1 MGLSTPSRVI
11 FLPPRFEVLMFGVF
25 PTHMD
30 NLQVETQ
37 PPVVTNYVTSCSNV
51 LWTNDYK

>member
-11 FLPPRFEVLMFGVF
+11 FLPPRIEVLMFGVF

-30 NLQVETQ
+30 NLQVDTQ
-37 PPVVTNYVTSCSNV
+37 PPVMTNYVTSRSNV
-51 LWTNDYK
+51 F